1 MGVGGESSS
10 STSHAE
16 LGITATIVNDGASQ
30 AAKLR
35 LGEIAQ
41 LVTSTDTSCCW
52 AVTVAASEVGR
63 GSKDKDGVT
72 RQDRK
77 C

>member
-1 MGVGGESSS
+1 VGVGGESSS

-35 LGEIAQ
+35 LGEMAQ
-41 LVTSTDTSCCW
+41 LDTSTNKSCSG
-52 AVTVAASEVGR
+52 AVT
-63 GSKDKDGVT
+63 
-72 RQDRK
+72 
-77 C
+77 